1 MITYKESE
9 NMELSEIAYLYLIS
23 NLRLFNQH
31 LEKMTLYRNKNR
43 SGQIVSSITCYLAG
57 KGKNFHTLYFRLYD
71 DDYLWFLNSIAHDF
85 PNVNLI
91 DLSEESHVSETGG
104 VQNDVQTS
112 TEA

>member
-1 MITYKESE
+1 MLTYKETE
-9 NMELSEIAYLYLIS
+9 KMELSEIAHMYLIS

-71 DDYLWFLNSIAHDF
+71 DDYLWFLNSVSREF
-85 PNVNLI
+85 PNVTFI
-91 DLSEESHVSETGG
+91 DLSEESHASETEG